1 MAPCAPGVGSGS
13 KKMQINSDQV
23 SKESQQITSQNLPES
38 KLARAANQLV
48 LGIARHWLAL
58 FNLAWGTYVVLP
70 VLAPVL
76 MHFGLYEPANIIYTV
91 YSFMCHQLPDHSY
104 FLFGPGLTPLKPVLE
119 AGGMPVSINLFQE
132 RQFIG
137 NAVLGYKVAICERDI
152 AIYGSVL
159 LFGLLFGVARRWM
172 KPLSIW
178 LYILLLMPMAVD
190 GTTQLI
196 GLRQS
201 DWLLRSV
208 TGILFGAASVWLAYP
223 YIEEAMQEVIE
234 SEQLREQPLPLS
246 SGIS

>member
-1 MAPCAPGVGSGS
+1 
-13 KKMQINSDQV
+13 MQINSNQLPETPKQATSSQV
-23 SKESQQITSQNLPES
+23 AES

-48 LGIARHWLAL
+48 VGIARHWLAL

-70 VLAPVL
+70 ILAPIF
-76 MHFGLYEPANIIYTV
+76 MHFGLFAPAHMIYTV

-104 FLFGPGLTPLKPVLE
+104 FLFGQSLTPLKPSLE
-119 AGGMPVSINLFQE
+119 AGGMPLSVNLFQE

-137 NAVLGYKVAICERDI
+137 NALVGYKVAICERDI

-159 LFGLLFGVARRWM
+159 LFGLLFGLMRRWM

-178 LYILLLMPMAVD
+178 VYILFLMPMAVD

-201 DWLLRSV
+201 DWLLRTV

-223 YIEEAMQEVIE
+223 YIEEAMQEVLE
-234 SEQLREQPLPLS
+234 SESQREQPLPA
-246 SGIS
+246 